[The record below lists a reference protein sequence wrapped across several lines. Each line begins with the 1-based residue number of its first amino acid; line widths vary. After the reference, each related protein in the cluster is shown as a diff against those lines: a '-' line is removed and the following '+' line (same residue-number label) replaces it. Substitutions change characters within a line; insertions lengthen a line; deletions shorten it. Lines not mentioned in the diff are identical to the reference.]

1 MRTTLTPMHAL
12 IHTSLALCVLLALAA
27 VGCEPDVADRTF
39 NVLIQVESDVGVP
52 LAGARI
58 LRDNREQGLTAHDGI
73 LRLSLKG
80 HEGEI
85 AAVRVACPEDFASP
99 EAAISVSL
107 RSLAGS
113 NSVPRYKA
121 MCPPLLR
128 NLVVAVRTQHAHGL
142 PVTFRGR
149 EIARTDQ
156 SGAAHV
162 LLRAPP
168 KEQIALTLDTSADP
182 LLRPKNPELTVDM
195 PPQDKIV
202 LFDKTFTREQP
213 PAPRAKRAP
222 RPVGPVPVKVM
233 SR

>member
-1 MRTTLTPMHAL
+1 MRTRLTDTSRTLGM
-12 IHTSLALCVLLALAA
+12 LAALAA
-27 VGCEPDVADRTF
+27 MGCEPTVADRAF

-58 LRDNREQGLTAHDGI
+58 LRDNREQGLTAEDGT
-73 LRLSLKG
+73 LRVSLQG
-80 HEGEI
+80 HEGDI
-85 AAVRVACPEDFASP
+85 ATVRVACPEDYASP
-99 EAAISVSL
+99 EAAISVTL

-149 EIARTDQ
+149 EIARTDP
-156 SGAAHV
+156 SGTAHV
-162 LLRAPP
+162 LLRVPP

-182 LLRPKNPELTVDM
+182 LLRPKNPELSVDM
-195 PPQDKIV
+195 PSQDKIV
-202 LFDKTFTREQP
+202 LFDKAFTREQP
-213 PAPRAKRAP
+213 PAPKLKRP
-222 RPVGPVPVKVM
+222 PKPIGPVKVM
-233 SR
+233 AR

>member
-1 MRTTLTPMHAL
+1 MRTTLLPL
-12 IHTSLALCVLLALAA
+12 GLLAAL
-27 VGCEPDVADRTF
+27 GCEPTVADRTF
-39 NVLIQVESDVGVP
+39 NVAIQVESDVGVP

-58 LRDNREQGLTAHDGI
+58 LRDNREQGVTAADGG
-73 LRLSLKG
+73 LRLALKG
-80 HEGEI
+80 HEGDV
-85 AAVRVACPEDFASP
+85 AALRVACPEDYASP
-99 EAAISVSL
+99 DAAISISL
-107 RSLAGS
+107 RTLAGS

-128 NLVVAVRTQHAHGL
+128 SLVVAVRTQHASGL

-156 SGAAHV
+156 TGTTHV
-162 LLRAPP
+162 LLRVPP
-168 KEQIALTLDTSADP
+168 KEQIALTLDTSAEP
-182 LLRPKNPELTVDM
+182 HLRPKNPELTVDM

-213 PAPRAKRAP
+213 PAPKVRRSAP
-222 RPVGPVPVKVM
+222 KPVGPVKVG

>member
-1 MRTTLTPMHAL
+1 MRTTTLP
-12 IHTSLALCVLLALAA
+12 LCTLLAAL
-27 VGCEPDVADRTF
+27 GCEPSVADRTF
-39 NVLIQVESDVGVP
+39 NLAIQVESDVGVP

-58 LRDNREQGLTAHDGI
+58 LRDNREQGATAEDGT
-73 LRLSLKG
+73 LRLALKG
-80 HEGEI
+80 HEGDT
-85 AAVRVACPEDFASP
+85 AALRVACPDDHQSP
-99 EAAISVSL
+99 DAAISVTL

-128 NLVVAVRTQHAHGL
+128 NLVVAVRTQHATGL

-156 SGAAHV
+156 SGTTHV
-162 LLRAPP
+162 LLRVPP

-182 LLRPKNPELTVDM
+182 LLRPKNPELTLDM

-202 LFDKTFTREQP
+202 LFDKTFAREQP
-213 PAPRAKRAP
+213 PAPKVRRAP
-222 RPVGPVPVKVM
+222 KPVGPIKVG